1 MAQRDLYDV
10 LGVSRDATQDD
21 IRRAYRRLAREHHP
35 DVNRN
40 PEAERRFKEINLA
53 YQTLSDPARRR
64 QYDLFGGKGLSPD
77 VFGFG
82 DLGDIVEAFFG
93 PSPFGRAR
101 TRRRGRTL
109 HGSDVRV
116 TLPLTFEEAVF
127 GAAKEVPVRGLRLCD
142 RCGGTGCEPGT
153 HPSRCSTCG
162 GSGEVS
168 DVRRS
173 VFGTVMTSRTCGTCE
188 GTGEEIATP
197 CRTCRG
203 EGRVPA
209 ERSITVEV
217 PPGVADGMELR
228 MAGAGE
234 DGRGGGRPGDL
245 YLSLAVDPHPV
256 FERQGQDLV
265 GVLEVPVLAAIVG
278 AEVEVNTL
286 DGSAAVAVPP
296 GTRAGEVL
304 RVKGAGV
311 PNLGRRG
318 RGDLVLRVDLDVPR
332 KLGREE
338 RRLVEDLAERRGERG
353 TLRGRLRS
361 QGR

>member
-1 MAQRDLYDV
+1 MADRNLYDV

-21 IRRAYRRLAREHHP
+21 IRKAYRRLAREHHP
-35 DVNRN
+35 DVNRD

-64 QYDLFGGKGLSPD
+64 QYDLFGGEGLSPD
-77 VFGFG
+77 LFGFG

-101 TRRRGRTL
+101 TRHRGRTDR
-109 HGSDVRV
+109 GSDLRV
-116 TLPLTFEEAVF
+116 TLSLTFEDAVF
-127 GAAKEVPVRGLRLCD
+127 GASKEVPVNGLRLCD

-188 GTGEEIATP
+188 GTGEEITSP
-197 CRTCRG
+197 CLTCRG
-203 EGRVPA
+203 DGRVPSG
-209 ERSITVEV
+209 RIVTVEV
-217 PPGVADGMELR
+217 PAGVADGMELR
-228 MAGAGE
+228 MEGAGE
-234 DGRGGGRPGDL
+234 DGRGGGPQGDL
-245 YLSLAVDPHPV
+245 YLTLAVDPHPV
-256 FERQGQDLV
+256 FERRGQDIV
-265 GVLEVPVLAAIVG
+265 GVLEVPVMAAVVG
-278 AEVEVNTL
+278 VEVEVDTL
-286 DGSAAVAVPP
+286 DGPATVTVPP
-296 GTRAGEVL
+296 GTRAGTVL

-318 RGDLVLRVDLDVPR
+318 RGDLLLQVDLDVPA

-353 TLRGRLRS
+353 TLRGRLRPP
-361 QGR
+361 GR

>member
-1 MAQRDLYDV
+1 MADRNLYDV
-10 LGVSRDATQDD
+10 LEVSRDATQDD
-21 IRRAYRRLAREHHP
+21 IRKAYRRLAREHHP
-35 DVNRN
+35 DVNRD

-64 QYDLFGGKGLSPD
+64 QYDLFGGEGLSPD
-77 VFGFG
+77 LFGFG

-101 TRRRGRTL
+101 TRHRGRTDR
-109 HGSDVRV
+109 GSDLRV
-116 TLPLTFEEAVF
+116 TLSLTFEDAVF
-127 GAAKEVPVRGLRLCD
+127 GASKEVPVNGLRLCD
-142 RCGGTGCEPGT
+142 RCGGTGCEPET

-188 GTGEEIATP
+188 GTGEEITSP
-197 CRTCRG
+197 CLTCRG
-203 EGRVPA
+203 DGRVSS
-209 ERSITVEV
+209 ERIVTVEV
-217 PPGVADGMELR
+217 PAGVADGMELR
-228 MAGAGE
+228 MEGAGE
-234 DGRGGGRPGDL
+234 DGRGGGPQGDL
-245 YLSLAVDPHPV
+245 YLTLAVDPHPV
-256 FERQGQDLV
+256 FERRGQDIV
-265 GVLEVPVLAAIVG
+265 GVLEVPVMAAVVG
-278 AEVEVNTL
+278 VEVEVDTL
-286 DGSAAVAVPP
+286 DGPATVTVSP
-296 GTRAGEVL
+296 GTRAGTVL

-318 RGDLVLRVDLDVPR
+318 RGDLLLQVDLDVPA

-353 TLRGRLRS
+353 TLRGRLRPP
-361 QGR
+361 GR